1 MTNTRYS
8 VPRAAYNYNAEAASD
23 RSAIREWDPSRARQ
37 SDAHDADINNIVRR
51 FGLTGQLPQGIRAPT
66 FSDFSE
72 CVLDYQTALNA
83 IKEAETSFLA
93 LPATVRERF
102 SHDPQ
107 KLVEFCSDEANAAE
121 MRSLGLAVGP
131 SETPTD
137 GDPDPGKAS

>member
-1 MTNTRYS
+1 MTNIRY
-8 VPRAAYNYNAEAASD
+8 PAARAAYSYNGDAASD

-37 SDAHDADINNIVRR
+37 SDAADADINNIVRR
-51 FGLTGQLPQGIRAPT
+51 FGLTGQLPTGIRAPT
-66 FSDFSE
+66 FSDFAD

-83 IKEAETSFLA
+83 IRDAQSAFLA

-102 SHDPQ
+102 AHDPQ

-131 SETPTD
+131 SPAPQD
-137 GDPDPGKAS
+137 GNPDAGASA